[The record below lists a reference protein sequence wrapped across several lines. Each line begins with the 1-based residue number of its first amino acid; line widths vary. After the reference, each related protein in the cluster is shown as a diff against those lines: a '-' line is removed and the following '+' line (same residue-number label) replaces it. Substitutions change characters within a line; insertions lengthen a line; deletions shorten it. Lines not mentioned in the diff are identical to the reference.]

1 MWLTWL
7 IISAVLITLEV
18 LTQMVW
24 TICLAIG
31 CLAAC
36 VASWVGADLSVQIGV
51 LGFGAL
57 LAFIFLMPWLKKLH
71 RRMDEKEKRNARTG
85 MDALLGR
92 RATVC
97 DEIKPGQLG
106 RVKIDGDNWQ
116 VRAPHVETTIK
127 HGEEVVVTG
136 YDSIILTVAEIPENR

>member
-7 IISAVLITLEV
+7 IISAVLVTLEV
-18 LTQMVW
+18 LTQMIW
-24 TICLAIG
+24 TICLAVG

-36 VASWVGADLSVQIGV
+36 IATWCGYDLAVQIGV
-51 LGFGAL
+51 LGGGAI

-71 RRMDEKEKRNARTG
+71 SHLDEKEKRNARTG

-116 VRAPHVETTIK
+116 VRAPHIDNTIK

-136 YDSIILTVAEIPENR
+136 YDSIILTVAPIQ